1 MTERLQKDRECVIL
15 KPTNGRAVCPCGK
28 TLLFFDDETRVDALP
43 VKCRKCGTT
52 WRVDLD
58 ENNLRL
64 SL

>member
-1 MTERLQKDRECVIL
+1 MTERLHKDGECVII

-28 TLLFFDDETRVDALP
+28 TLLFFDETTRVNALP
-43 VKCRKCGTT
+43 VKCRKCGAL

>member
-1 MTERLQKDRECVIL
+1 MTERLQKDHECAIL

-43 VKCRKCGTT
+43 VKCRKCGTV

-64 SL
+64 RL